1 MHRRLIMKLPVKASE
16 TDTNPELV
24 GKQLK
29 PGRNKLQAGSKSG
42 MKLIVTAIEGELL
55 TYRIVAATGKAVP
68 ETLRLSATDKKK
80 TTCWECGKDAEGNT
94 HCWKV
99 PCPVIVGPWKPGKVI
114 KAF

>member
-1 MHRRLIMKLPVKASE
+1 MHRRLMMKLPFRASE

-29 PGRNKLQAGSKSG
+29 RGRNKLQAGSKSG
-42 MKLIVTAIEGELL
+42 MKLIVTATDGKLL
-55 TYRIVAATGKAVP
+55 TYRIVDATGKAIP
-68 ETLRLSATDKKK
+68 QTLSLSATENKA
-80 TTCWECGKDAEGNT
+80 TTCWECGVDAQGNR

-99 PCPVIVGPWKPGKVI
+99 PCPVIVGPWNPQKAL